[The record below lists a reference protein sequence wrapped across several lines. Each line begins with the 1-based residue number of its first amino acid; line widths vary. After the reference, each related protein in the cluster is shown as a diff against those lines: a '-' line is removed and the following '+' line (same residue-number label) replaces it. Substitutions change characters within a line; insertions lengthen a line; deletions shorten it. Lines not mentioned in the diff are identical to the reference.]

1 MDPVCLTEFSV
12 YLDQRPGELAGLLGA
27 ARAAGVEM
35 QSISTTEHMERGCV
49 RIIGEPVDT
58 LRRVCES
65 LVESGVGPIVE
76 APVVAIP
83 IDNRPGAVRD
93 IAVLMSDNRINIRY
107 VYLMPARG
115 VNGSAKGDQGEGGNV
130 RCVFRFDDLDKAL
143 AVIRDADWP
152 PGAANGAANG
162 NPQPGPADESGSAA

>member
-1 MDPVCLTEFSV
+1 MDPVSLTEFSV

-27 ARAAGVEM
+27 ARASGVEII
-35 QSISTTEHMERGCV
+35 SISTTEHMERGCV

-65 LVESGVGPIVE
+65 LVESGVGPVVE
-76 APVVAIP
+76 APVVAIT

-93 IAVLMSDNRINIRY
+93 IAVMMSDNRINIRY
-107 VYLMPARG
+107 VYLMPANG
-115 VNGSAKGDQGEGGNV
+115 VNGGNGNGGHV

-143 AVIRDADWP
+143 KVIKDADWP
-152 PGAANGAANG
+152 PDALNGDVSDATPPANSDDSGDHAA
-162 NPQPGPADESGSAA
+162 

>member
-27 ARAAGVEM
+27 ARAAGVEII
-35 QSISTTEHMERGCV
+35 SISTTEHMERGCV
-49 RIIGEPVDT
+49 RLIGEPLDG

-107 VYLMPARG
+107 VYMMPANG
-115 VNGSAKGDQGEGGNV
+115 VNNATDGSANV

-143 AVIRDADWP
+143 KVIAEADWP
-152 PGAANGAANG
+152 PGATNGASDPLSDA
-162 NPQPGPADESGSAA
+162 PAGPDSTGGTAA